1 MRICRELKFFTK
13 DFLVDMI
20 CICIVGTLLHF
31 LYEFSGGNLLVAMFS
46 ATNES
51 IVEHI
56 KIAVISTYIVA
67 IVKMWIEEKRKYNLW
82 SSLFF
87 KFITQI
93 IILTILFF
101 SYQKIIQVE
110 NRILDILIF
119 YVSIILSEV
128 VECMIEQKLK
138 ISAKVEDVLKYINIF
153 IIIIFM
159 VLTFIKF

>member
-1 MRICRELKFFTK
+1 MKICRELKFFAK
-13 DFLVDMI
+13 DFLVDI
-20 CICIVGTLLHF
+20 VCICIIGTLLHF

-101 SYQKIIQVE
+101 SYQNIIQIE
-110 NRILDILIF
+110 NRLLDILIF
-119 YVSIILSEV
+119 YISIILSEA
-128 VECMIEQKLK
+128 VECIIEQKLK
-138 ISAKVEDVLKYINIF
+138 ISAKVEDILKYINIF